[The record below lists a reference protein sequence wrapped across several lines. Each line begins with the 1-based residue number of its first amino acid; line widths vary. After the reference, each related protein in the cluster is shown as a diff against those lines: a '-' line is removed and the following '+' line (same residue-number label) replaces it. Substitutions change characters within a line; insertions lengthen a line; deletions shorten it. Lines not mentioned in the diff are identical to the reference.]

1 VRSFQLVS
9 MFPTLTVSDMISVG
23 AFARARRT
31 FTMLEPAA
39 RFGPE
44 LAEAAQI
51 ASSLGLSDSLSKK
64 CSDLSQ
70 GQKKLVDIAS
80 ALALRPRLMLLDEPT
95 GGISSAEKY
104 GIMEKLLKQRN
115 AAASKACCWSSVTWS
130 SSPATPRA

>member
-9 MFPTLTVSDMISVG
+9 VFPTLTVSDMISVG

-51 ASSLGLSDSLSKK
+51 ASALGLSDSLSKK
-64 CSDLSQ
+64 
-70 GQKKLVDIAS
+70 
-80 ALALRPRLMLLDEPT
+80 
-95 GGISSAEKY
+95 
-104 GIMEKLLKQRN
+104 N
-115 AAASKACCWSSVTWS
+115 AAIFRRVRRSSLTS
-130 SSPATPRA
+130 RARSRSGRG